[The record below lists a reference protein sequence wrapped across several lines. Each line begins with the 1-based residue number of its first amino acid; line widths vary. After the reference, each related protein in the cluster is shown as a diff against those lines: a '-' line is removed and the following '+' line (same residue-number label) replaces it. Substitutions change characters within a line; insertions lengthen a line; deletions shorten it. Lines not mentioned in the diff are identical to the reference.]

1 MSLVISWNGLRG
13 PPFAFSLRV
22 SPRPSIHTI
31 RADLSHQATL
41 LLLWICNLRARIFD
55 CGIPCLKHMLIL
67 MSFCIVNYKVCKPIS
82 SWKKIK
88 IERLYLHIQLEPTL
102 SHTHCNRR
110 GPYLTIGASIKPI
123 GMQQNRNVHSCPM
136 MLIMLGNWPWNPV
149 CAMQCSCLGDQKP
162 WI

>member
-41 LLLWICNLRARIFD
+41 LLLWICNLRAKILIVIPVPKTHVNTYVLLHRKLQSMQAYIF
-55 CGIPCLKHMLIL
+55 L
-67 MSFCIVNYKVCKPIS
+67 
-82 SWKKIK
+82 KKIK
-88 IERLYLHIQLEPTL
+88 IERLCLHIQLEPTL

-149 CAMQCSCLGDQKP
+149 CAMQCSCLGVQKP

>member
-1 MSLVISWNGLRG
+1 MDCVDHHLLFLWGCLPVH
-13 PPFAFSLRV
+13 
-22 SPRPSIHTI
+22 PSIPLELIWAIKLLYCCCEFVIWELKSWLWYPVPKTHVNTYVLLH
-31 RADLSHQATL
+31 RKLQSMQAY
-41 LLLWICNLRARIFD
+41 IF
-55 CGIPCLKHMLIL
+55 L
-67 MSFCIVNYKVCKPIS
+67 
-82 SWKKIK
+82 KKIK
-88 IERLYLHIQLEPTL
+88 IEHLCLHIQLEPTL

-149 CAMQCSCLGDQKP
+149 CAMQCSCLGVQKP